1 MPHADGF
8 LYVPKAETPI
18 AMSYGAVLVPGDSRL
33 KMPNPMPDGVG
44 PQHFERWT
52 SPEMRVI
59 WIAEFLEEIC
69 GAPIDMLNV
78 AGLLEVVGKGQQQLG
93 SHGIPLY
100 VPQFDMDRVRA
111 IPGVSWN
118 RKIRQYV
125 ADRTADFG
133 LVFDYL
139 TPAMR
144 AIWIADRNLSTEIDT
159 LVKARALRYQI
170 EGMDGGNQNELER
183 VPEERETGHRHR
195 AEEDDGG
202 SPW

>member
-1 MPHADGF
+1 
-8 LYVPKAETPI
+8 
-18 AMSYGAVLVPGDSRL
+18 
-33 KMPNPMPDGVG
+33 
-44 PQHFERWT
+44 
-52 SPEMRVI
+52 
-59 WIAEFLEEIC
+59 
-69 GAPIDMLNV
+69 
-78 AGLLEVVGKGQQQLG
+78 
-93 SHGIPLY
+93 
-100 VPQFDMDRVRA
+100 MDRVRA

-195 AEEDDGG
+195 VEEDDAG